1 LGVIRFIHTADWQL
15 GKPFG
20 RMLDEAR
27 VALQEARLDAIDAIA
42 RLAADKGAED
52 VLDARPNTPT
62 LR

>member
-1 LGVIRFIHTADWQL
+1 
-15 GKPFG
+15 
-20 RMLDEAR
+20 MLDEAR